1 MNLNKTIKYAQ
12 LVALTCMASGL
23 ASCSLWHDDLDPCAV
38 APRNYATV
46 NIIYDYNTDE
56 RDLMAEHVGA
66 VTLYLF
72 NSDGELL
79 QSIERANFLNQN
91 VISSGNLAFEF
102 DDSSLEAGKS
112 YQLLAI
118 AHGNHG
124 GYAAALAN
132 PSLSFRHENADF
144 SNLLDYRIGLERG
157 ANGAVDHHNCMID
170 TLWTSLSPVQIE
182 VPAIAS
188 PKEGDPQ
195 EPDRHLA
202 ATVRLMRVTNML
214 TLNFWQEDFPT
225 EINPSD
231 YEISLE
237 FPHGNGR
244 LTFDGSVDDDAP
256 TTYQPFALDRVDM
269 NGNKGVCARIGF
281 SRIMLNSGAELKI
294 RNKNTGHVTTVENL
308 ASILAAGKEAY
319 NASWTDQEYLD
330 RQYDFALTL
339 PLGDA
344 IPKWV
349 DVSVNILSWT
359 KRINLVEL

>member
-1 MNLNKTIKYAQ
+1 MTLNKIQKLAHV
-12 LVALTCMASGL
+12 VAITCMASGL
-23 ASCSLWHDDLDPCAV
+23 GSCSLWHDDLEPCAV
-38 APRNYATV
+38 APRNYATINV
-46 NIIYDYNTDE
+46 VYDYNTDE

-112 YQLLAI
+112 YQVLAI
-118 AHGNHG
+118 GHGNHG

-132 PSLSFRHENADF
+132 PSLSFRRENSDF
-144 SNLLDYRIGLERG
+144 TNLTDYRISLERG
-157 ANGAVDHHNCMID
+157 VNGDINHHNCMID
-170 TLWTSLSPVQIE
+170 TLWTSLSPARIE
-182 VPAIAS
+182 VPAISS

-195 EPDRHLA
+195 EPDRHLN

-214 TLNFWQEDFPT
+214 TLTFWQEDFPT

-231 YEISLE
+231 YEISLD
-237 FPHGNGR
+237 FPYGNGR
-244 LTFDGSVDDDAP
+244 LTFDGEIDDNAP
-256 TTYQPFALDRVDM
+256 ASYMPFALESVEV
-269 NGNKGVCARIGF
+269 NGNKAATARIGF
-281 SRIMLNSGAELKI
+281 SRIMLNSGAALRI
-294 RNKNTGHVTTVENL
+294 RNKNTGHVTTVGNL

-349 DVSVNILSWT
+349 DVSVSILSWT